1 MKEVW
6 FLSNNNIL
14 ICSTFVADGPFFSA
28 IEETDPQAIGKTCYD
43 SRAELIRAQI
53 KYWLDMDKI
62 SLEEYVD
69 QKVREKHKT
78 CLTDDFDNGY
88 FWAMKGVQEFI
99 KKSKNEVNT
108 RVHEQ

>member
-1 MKEVW
+1 MKQAW
-6 FLSNNNIL
+6 YLSDNNRL
-14 ICSTFVADGPFFSA
+14 ICSTFVADGIFFAA
-28 IEETDPQAIGKTCYD
+28 IEQTDPASLGKIMYN
-43 SRAELIRAQI
+43 SREELIKAQLD
-53 KYWLDMDKI
+53 YWWNIEKI

-99 KKSKNEVNT
+99 KKNKNDVNI
-108 RVHEQ
+108 